1 MNNIHGRRINHD
13 RLTRRDS
20 GYAASH
26 APDVVRSADPWFVG
40 VTLAYGPDGGVFV
53 SDFSDTG
60 ECHHTRN
67 TRKHTGR
74 IFKITYGKPEPWK
87 GDIGKL
93 KNIELAKLQL
103 HENDWFVRHA
113 RRVLHERL
121 DDSREIWSPFSPDLE
136 KNHAAWRGHRAN
148 WFHEADAALK
158 KQLSGH
164 ESVPK
169 RLRALWALYVSEGI
183 EAADLIDLLRDSDEY
198 VRSWAVQLLMN
209 DIRLT
214 EAGVAML
221 TKMARD
227 EESPLVRLYLAS
239 AAQRVP
245 VTMRAPLLKVLL
257 ARVEDANDPN
267 LPLMY
272 WYAAEPVVAADS
284 KQAVQLLVAC
294 KIPKLRQFITRRMA
308 VKQLSSGE

>member
-1 MNNIHGRRINHD
+1 
-13 RLTRRDS
+13 
-20 GYAASH
+20 
-26 APDVVRSADPWFVG
+26 
-40 VTLAYGPDGGVFV
+40 
-53 SDFSDTG
+53 
-60 ECHHTRN
+60 
-67 TRKHTGR
+67 
-74 IFKITYGKPEPWK
+74 
-87 GDIGKL
+87 
-93 KNIELAKLQL
+93 
-103 HENDWFVRHA
+103 
-113 RRVLHERL
+113 
-121 DDSREIWSPFSPDLE
+121 
-136 KNHAAWRGHRAN
+136 
-148 WFHEADAALK
+148 
-158 KQLSGH
+158 
-164 ESVPK
+164 
-169 RLRALWALYVSEGI
+169 
-183 EAADLIDLLRDSDEY
+183 
-198 VRSWAVQLLMN
+198 MN

-214 EAGVAML
+214 EAGVPML
-221 TKMARD
+221 TEMARD